1 MRAPALDEGEVLE
14 LRCRVDEID
23 APFPSL
29 TVEQRA
35 EFGRL
40 PSPGSGPG
48 TCVPAGPSVAAA

>member
-14 LRCRVDEID
+14 LRRRVDEID

-40 PSPGSGPG
+40 PPGSWPG